1 MWEGCAHSSSLAVQ
15 VYAATWLETR
25 VAVKYL
31 ITEGSLAE
39 KQFLEDIRAVSE
51 VEEDFLNEIALM
63 SSCFHPNIVTF
74 FSACMQ
80 PDQVRKMPRLK
91 MFLIMLGLRLG

>member
-1 MWEGCAHSSSLAVQ
+1 M
-15 VYAATWLETR
+15 YAATWLETR

-39 KQFLEDIRAVSE
+39 KQFLDNIRAMSE
-51 VEEDFLNEIALM
+51 AEADFLNEIALM

-80 PDQVRKMPRLK
+80 PDHVRQMLRLK
-91 MFLIMLGLRLG
+91 MFWLW

>member
-1 MWEGCAHSSSLAVQ
+1 M
-15 VYAATWLETR
+15 YAATWVQTR

-39 KQFLEDIRAVSE
+39 KQFLDDIEAVSE
-51 VEEDFLNEIALM
+51 AKKDFLNEINLM
-63 SSCFHPNIVTF
+63 ASCYHPNIVTF

-80 PDQVRKMPRLK
+80 PDQVRQMPSSSIFDQPGVRVRSRVSVR
-91 MFLIMLGLRLG
+91 G